1 MKECVNIV
9 RKTKA
14 FRSIGAKM
22 FTTKFPGC
30 EDFPLYS
37 DSYIRCVGR
46 KYTYP
51 LYHPVGSCKMGA
63 ATDKTSVVDP
73 QLR

>member
-9 RKTKA
+9 QKTKA
-14 FRSIGAKM
+14 FQAIGAKM

-30 EDFPLYS
+30 EEFPLYS
-37 DSYIRCVGR
+37 HNYVRCVAR
-46 KYTYP
+46 KYTFT
-51 LYHPVGSCKMGA
+51 LFHPVGTCKMGSVR
-63 ATDKTSVVDP
+63 DKTSVVDP